1 MSERVERLRMQH
13 VKKAFGPT
21 LALADVSLHAHAG
34 EVLGLVGENGAGKS
48 TLMKILAGV
57 HRPDAGEIEF
67 EGAPFAP
74 PDPLAARQAGI
85 AMIYQELALAPHLS
99 VAENIV
105 LGVEPGRAGM
115 MDWHATKAL
124 AQKALETVGLGDID
138 SSLPVSALSLAARQL
153 VEIGR
158 AVVVGCRVLVLDE
171 PTSSLAQ
178 GDIARLFNLVAQLKK
193 TGIAIIYISHFL
205 EEIRALCDRVTVLR
219 DGRSVCEGDTK
230 QFTDEQIVAQ
240 MVGRDVSEL
249 YPRSAR
255 APGEAILSLRHVQ
268 GEAKPQRASLVLH
281 RGEVLGLAGLIG
293 TGRTELLRLIFGLD
307 EAVAGEIRVGVYS
320 GFASPSER
328 WKQGVG
334 MVSEDRKLEG
344 LALDL
349 SIAENITIT
358 TLRARVHPARQTE
371 QAKKWIERLGIKCHS
386 PEQSVGQLSGGNQQ
400 KVAIARLLCHDVDV
414 LLLDEP
420 TRGIDLGAKATI
432 YQQIDALAC
441 AGKAVLVVSSYLPEL
456 LGICDRIAVMCRGV
470 LGEARP
476 VAEID
481 GHSIML
487 EATGKSTAPFL

>member
-1 MSERVERLRMQH
+1 MSERVARLRMQH

-21 LALADVSLHAHAG
+21 VALADVSLHAHAG

-57 HRPDAGEIEF
+57 HAPDAGEIQL
-67 EGAPFAP
+67 EGEPFTP
-74 PDPLAARQAGI
+74 CDPLAARQAGI

-105 LGVEPGRAGM
+105 LGVEPGRGGM
-115 MDWHATKAL
+115 MDWRATQAL
-124 AQKALETVGLGDID
+124 ARRALETVGLGELD

-178 GDIARLFNLVAQLKK
+178 SDIARLFKLVAQLKQS
-193 TGIAIIYISHFL
+193 GIAIIYISHFL

-230 QFTDEQIVAQ
+230 QFTDEQIVGQ

-249 YPRSAR
+249 YPRSPR
-255 APGEAILSLRHVQ
+255 TPGEVVLSIRNVQ
-268 GEAKPQRASLVLH
+268 GEIKPQRASLELR

-307 EAVAGEIRVGVYS
+307 HAVAGEIQVGLYS
-320 GFASPSER
+320 GFGSPGER

-334 MVSEDRKLEG
+334 LVSEDRKLEG

-349 SIAENITIT
+349 SIAENITLT
-358 TLRARVHPARQTE
+358 TLRARVYPAQQVEHARR
-371 QAKKWIERLGIKCHS
+371 WIERLGIRCHS
-386 PEQSVGQLSGGNQQ
+386 PEQPVGQLSGGNQQ

-456 LGICDRIAVMCRGV
+456 LGICDRIAVMCRGI
-470 LGEARP
+470 LGEAHP
-476 VAEID
+476 VSEID
-481 GHSIML
+481 GHRIML
-487 EATGKSTAPFL
+487 EATGTSAPFL